1 MIMKSCT
8 NGHKMLER
16 DVEKHL
22 RNEVLRLGGL
32 IRKYTSPGV
41 QGVPDRI
48 VFHQGRVY
56 FVELKRE
63 GGVVSAQQRHEMFRM
78 AKQGIDTCICTGIH
92 GVNIFIEECIV
103 KNFKHDLE
111 DHKHEV
117 KVGPMSETEVVVKT
131 KCPIC
136 GRPQNVVVPREGYEN
151 WRHKGKLIQ
160 NALPTASADEREALM
175 TGICSDCWAKL

>member
-1 MIMKSCT
+1 MIMKLCT

-48 VFHQGRVY
+48 VFHQGQVY

-63 GGVVSAQQRHEMFRM
+63 GGVVSAQQRHEMLRM
-78 AKQGIDTCICTGIH
+78 AKCGVNTYIGIGID
-92 GVNIFIEECIV
+92 GVNFFIQEGLV
-103 KNFKHDLE
+103 KNFKHE
-111 DHKHEV
+111 I

-151 WRHKGKLIQ
+151 WRYNGKLIQ
-160 NALPTASADEREALM
+160 NALPTLTADECEALM
-175 TGICSDCWAKL
+175 TGTCPDCRAKL

>member
-1 MIMKSCT
+1 
-8 NGHKMLER
+8 MLER

-63 GGVVSAQQRHEMFRM
+63 GGIVSAQQRHEMLRM
-78 AKQGIDTCICTGIH
+78 TRQGIDTCVCMGID
-92 GVNIFIEECIV
+92 GVNIFVEEHIV
-103 KNFKHDLE
+103 KNFKHTVS
-111 DHKHEV
+111 EV
-117 KVGPMSETEVVVKT
+117 TETELAVKT

-136 GRPQNVVVPREGYEN
+136 GRRQTVIVSRSSYES
-151 WRHKGKLIQ
+151 WRYGSAKIQ
-160 NALPTASADEREALM
+160 DALSGLSVYDREALM
-175 TGICSDCWAKL
+175 TGTCSDCWAKL

>member
-1 MIMKSCT
+1 MIMKLCT

-48 VFHQGRVY
+48 VFHQGQVY

-78 AKQGIDTCICTGIH
+78 ARQGTGAYICTGIH
-92 GVNIFIEECIV
+92 GVNILIKEYIV
-103 KNFKHDLE
+103 KNF
-111 DHKHEV
+111 KHEV

-151 WRHKGKLIQ
+151 WRYKGKLIQ
-160 NALPTASADEREALM
+160 NALPTLTADEREALM
-175 TGICSDCWAKL
+175 TGTCSDCWAKL

>member
-1 MIMKSCT
+1 
-8 NGHKMLER
+8 MLER

-22 RNEVLRLGGL
+22 RKEVQRLGGL
-32 IRKYTSPGV
+32 TRKYTSPGV

-48 VFHQGRVY
+48 VFHQGYVY

-78 AKQGIDTCICTGIH
+78 AKCGVDTCVCVGLK
-92 GVNIFIEECIV
+92 GVNAFIQEDLV
-103 KNFKHDLE
+103 KNFKHE
-111 DHKHEV
+111 I
-117 KVGPMSETEVVVKT
+117 KVGPMTETEIVVKT

-151 WRHKGKLIQ
+151 WRYNGKRIQ
-160 NALPTASADEREALM
+160 DALPTLSSDNREALM

>member
-1 MIMKSCT
+1 MIMKLCT

-22 RNEVLRLGGL
+22 RKEVQRLGGL

-63 GGVVSAQQRHEMFRM
+63 GGVISAQQRHEMLRM

-103 KNFKHDLE
+103 KNFKHEL
-111 DHKHEV
+111 
-117 KVGPMSETEVVVKT
+117 KVGQVSETEVVVKT

-136 GRPQNVVVPREGYEN
+136 GRPQNIVVSREGYEN
-151 WRHKGKLIQ
+151 WRHKGKRIQ
-160 NALPTASADEREALM
+160 DALPTASADEREALM
-175 TGICSDCWAKL
+175 TGICPDCWGRM